1 MINKLMYH
9 INKLLIMLVLFIAG
23 GSIQINGQEEIGGI
37 INHYAKVNSISPGL
51 VIVSPA
57 QASQFAA
64 GDYVLLIQMQ
74 GVGIQTAQGS
84 YGVNVQSLI
93 GTPGAYEFLQLLS
106 VNAGT
111 GEIRFTRNVY
121 INSYNPSG
129 NVQLIRV
136 PFYNEPVVTST
147 LSAQPWN
154 NATGTGGVVAIMAGR
169 KLTLNAS
176 IDVTGQGFAGAP
188 GVLGTGECVST
199 NVTANSL
206 DSYNLSWNNAGL
218 KGEGVAIHDYNGVLL
233 YPDHAKGQGRN
244 FTGGGGGNGRFS
256 GGGGGSNRGKG
267 ADGGIENAL
276 QCSIDPRDGGYGGM
290 NIFGSIIQDG
300 VFLGGGA
307 GASTQ
312 ASGSTASAG
321 GSGGGIVFIIAD
333 SIDGNNNIIRAEGVT
348 ALNSVSDA
356 GAGGGGAGG
365 SIILSLQGFNSEL
378 AISANG
384 GNGGTSPGGSGEGG
398 GGGGGLIWFST
409 PSTPAFV
416 TGASVAN
423 GTPAPTIPSE
433 GLGELKYSYF
443 PNLNGFLFNSI
454 RSAETGNRIDS
465 VCSNVRYGQLT
476 GTQPVGG
483 TPPYSYRWESST
495 VSAITGF
502 TDAPGTNNQQHYTP
516 PAELS
521 ETTWFRRVVT
531 DFGAAIT
538 DVSLPVNLI
547 VHQNIKNN
555 IIADPGT
562 LCYGQNASVLNS
574 AGVISDGNGTYEYR
588 WETSTDNLSFTDLPT
603 ATESYQPSQP
613 LTQTTWYR
621 RTVSSGACM
630 DVSPS
635 VSINVLNPVE
645 NNSILTPAQEICE
658 GMTFINLEGTV
669 APTLSGGDNTYRY
682 VWESSSDNSVWT
694 AAAGVTSTAGYDPAE
709 SAAYFPGQ
717 QYFRRVVYSGSN
729 DVCRNASEPVI
740 LTSYPELTSNTLVSA
755 DQTICSGSDPV
766 VITGSSPLNG
776 AGPGSYT
783 FTWQDSTENHSWT
796 DITGF
801 TNGAFPDFTTPVL
814 TDTVRYRRIVRS
826 SACMSISNAVWINVH
841 ETVSDNTISLLS
853 DGLADTTI
861 CSGSTPH
868 RITGLIATGGTG
880 VPGDFIYLWSSS
892 PDNTSWTE
900 IPAATGNEYQP
911 GALTSTTWFRR
922 RAVSGECISESE
934 PVRITVL
941 PVIANNTIAG
951 DQVVCKSDI
960 PALLTQAPGQSISGG
975 SGSYSYLWQQSADGS
990 SWVSAQ
996 GTNNSSDGS
1005 YQPPAMTNSMRYR
1018 RFVTS
1023 GAFDCC
1029 SSISNVLELV
1039 KDSLPEG
1046 YVISAGRDTILH
1058 SFDHII
1064 QLQADP
1070 PADGGTGRWTLV
1082 NGSGSF
1088 DNDTDAN
1095 TKVSGLSEGLNTFLW
1110 TVTRGACTIED
1121 EIQVSV
1127 LNLMIPEGFS
1137 PNDDPGGYN
1146 NIFRI
1151 NGLDLEN
1158 QEAELTIIN
1167 GAGTEVF
1174 RTSNNGGDEWINW
1187 DGRTLKGTEV
1197 PEGTYYYLL
1206 KLTSKGNGQ
1215 IFKKSGFIV
1224 LKRY

>member
-1 MINKLMYH
+1 MINKLVCH
-9 INKLLIMLVLFIAG
+9 IYKLLIMLVVYIAG
-23 GSIQINGQEEIGGI
+23 SSIQIHGQEEIGGV
-37 INHYAKVNSISPGL
+37 INDYAKVNSISPGL
-51 VIVSPA
+51 VMVSPA

-84 YGVNVQSLI
+84 YGVNVQALI
-93 GTPGAYEFLQLLS
+93 GNPGAYEFLQLLS

-121 INSYNPSG
+121 INSYNTTG

-154 NATGTGGVVAIMAGR
+154 NTTGTGGVVAIMAGR
-169 KLTLNAS
+169 KLTLNAG

-188 GVLGTGECVST
+188 GVTGTGECVST
-199 NVTANSL
+199 NVAANSL

-233 YPDHAKGQGRN
+233 YPAHAKGQGRN
-244 FTGGGGGNGRFS
+244 FTGGGGGNGRYS

-276 QCSIDPRDGGYGGM
+276 QCSTDPRDGGYGGM

-312 ASGSTASAG
+312 AAGSTASDG

-333 SIDGNNNIIRAEGVT
+333 SIDGNNQILRADGVT

-365 SIILSLQGFNSEL
+365 SIVLSFQGFSSEL

-384 GNGGTSPGGSGEGG
+384 GNGGISPGGSGEGG

-409 PSTPAFV
+409 SSTPDLV
-416 TGASVAN
+416 TGASVSN
-423 GTPAPTIPSE
+423 GTPAPTIPAE

-483 TPPYSYRWESST
+483 TPPYGYRWQSST
-495 VSAITGF
+495 VSAIAGF
-502 TDAPGTNNQQHYTP
+502 TDAPGTNDQQNYTP

-521 ETTWFRRVVT
+521 QTTWFRRVVT

-538 DVSLPVNLI
+538 DVSLPVNII

-562 LCYGQNASVLNS
+562 LCYGQNASALS
-574 AGVISDGNGTYEYR
+574 PAGVIADGNGFYEYR
-588 WETSTDNLSFTDLPT
+588 WETSTDNVTYTDLPA
-603 ATESYQPSQP
+603 ATESYQPSEP
-613 LTQTTWYR
+613 LTMTTWYR
-621 RTVSSGACM
+621 RIVSSGACM

-645 NNSILTPAQEICE
+645 NNSILTPDQEICE

-669 APTLSGGDNTYRY
+669 APTLSGGDNNYRY

-694 AAAGVTSTAGYDPAE
+694 PAAGVSGTAGYDPAE

-740 LTSYPELTSNTLVSA
+740 LTSYPEITSNTLVTA
-755 DQTICSGSDPV
+755 DQTICSGSEPV
-766 VITGSSPLNG
+766 VITGSAPVNG

-783 FTWQDSTENHSWT
+783 FIWQDSTDNHSWT
-796 DITGF
+796 DIPGF
-801 TNGAFPDFTTPVL
+801 TLGDFQNFTTPVL
-814 TDTVRYRRIVRS
+814 ADTVRYRRIVRS

-841 ETVSDNTISLLS
+841 ETVNNNTISLLS
-853 DGLADTTI
+853 GGLADTTV
-861 CSGSTPH
+861 CSSSTPH
-868 RITGLIATGGTG
+868 SATSSGRTAALKRDASPAWSGGSHKVHANGPIRAAKGIAISTIDA
-880 VPGDFIYLWSSS
+880 PR
-892 PDNTSWTE
+892 
-900 IPAATGNEYQP
+900 
-911 GALTSTTWFRR
+911 STT
-922 RAVSGECISESE
+922 ACSSTS
-934 PVRITVL
+934 L
-941 PVIANNTIAG
+941 AASQSYSAG
-951 DQVVCKSDI
+951 QY
-960 PALLTQAPGQSISGG
+960 ALSRLEPGQSSTMVA
-975 SGSYSYLWQQSADGS
+975 SRPW
-990 SWVSAQ
+990 
-996 GTNNSSDGS
+996 
-1005 YQPPAMTNSMRYR
+1005 P
-1018 RFVTS
+1018 
-1023 GAFDCC
+1023 
-1029 SSISNVLELV
+1029 
-1039 KDSLPEG
+1039 
-1046 YVISAGRDTILH
+1046 
-1058 SFDHII
+1058 
-1064 QLQADP
+1064 
-1070 PADGGTGRWTLV
+1070 
-1082 NGSGSF
+1082 
-1088 DNDTDAN
+1088 
-1095 TKVSGLSEGLNTFLW
+1095 
-1110 TVTRGACTIED
+1110 
-1121 EIQVSV
+1121 
-1127 LNLMIPEGFS
+1127 S
-1137 PNDDPGGYN
+1137 P
-1146 NIFRI
+1146 
-1151 NGLDLEN
+1151 
-1158 QEAELTIIN
+1158 
-1167 GAGTEVF
+1167 
-1174 RTSNNGGDEWINW
+1174 
-1187 DGRTLKGTEV
+1187 
-1197 PEGTYYYLL
+1197 
-1206 KLTSKGNGQ
+1206 
-1215 IFKKSGFIV
+1215 
-1224 LKRY
+1224 